1 MRLVLWIGAFVVIGA
16 VIFIVAPSISVQY
29 AGNATL
35 AALDGSG
42 IKGTAT
48 FTPMQGGQTTLINV
62 QLQLLR
68 PSKTYALSI
77 NNGACFGTLLAALQ
91 PVTTDNN
98 GNGASSTT
106 LSATVQSSWFL
117 VLYRGDSTQD
127 AVLACGQVVVSST
140 VVGNGNGLNPNNTP
154 GSIINPTEGLPSEP
168 GQFPNT
174 GGGPPQ
180 QP

>member
-1 MRLVLWIGAFVVIGA
+1 MRLVLWIGALVIVGA
-16 VIFIVAPSISVQY
+16 IILIVAPSLSIQY

-35 AALDGSG
+35 AAVNGSG
-42 IKGTAT
+42 VKGTAT
-48 FTPMQGGQTTLINV
+48 FTPIQGGQATVIDV

-77 NNGACFGTLLAALQ
+77 NNGSCSGTLLAALQ

-98 GNGASSTT
+98 GSGTSSTT
-106 LSATVQSSWFL
+106 LSAQVQSSWFL
-117 VLYRGDSTQD
+117 VLHWGDSTQD
-127 AVLACGQVVVSST
+127 RILACGQVVLSST
-140 VVGNGNGLNPNNTP
+140 VVGSDNGLNPNNTP
-154 GSIINPTEGLPSEP
+154 SIISPPQGTEP

>member
-1 MRLVLWIGAFVVIGA
+1 MRMVLWIGGLVIVGA
-16 VIFIVAPSISVQY
+16 VIFIVAPSVSVQY

-35 AALDGSG
+35 GAVNGSG

-48 FTPMQGGQTTLINV
+48 FTPIQGGQATIINV

-68 PSKTYALSI
+68 PNQTYALSI
-77 NNGACFGTLLAALQ
+77 NDGACTGTLLAALQ

-98 GNGASSTT
+98 GNGTSSTT
-106 LSATVQSSWFL
+106 LSATLRSSWFL
-117 VLYRGDSTQD
+117 VLHRGSSTQD
-127 AVLACGQVVVSST
+127 DVLACGEVVISGT
-140 VVGNGNGLNPNNTP
+140 IVGNNNGPYPNGTP
-154 GSIINPTEGLPSEP
+154 SIIITPTGETPTEP